1 MHGVVFR
8 QVLLRER
15 LECIVRGQMEVFR
28 APLLRRVLGLR
39 YIESRRFVRIA
50 IIRCLVR
57 GAIFFPVGDELM
69 FLKGCRRRRSSSRGS
84 SPNFSDADCGLVVLD
99 CGVEE
104 IATELLHHPV
114 VVVQAGGTGV
124 SCVGTRYM
132 YVIDSWLT
140 G

>member
-1 MHGVVFR
+1 MHRAWPNGRFSCAT
-8 QVLLRER
+8 
-15 LECIVRGQMEVFR
+15 LEAGTGPAIYR
-28 APLLRRVLGLR
+28 
-39 YIESRRFVRIA
+39 SRRFVRMA

-84 SPNFSDADCGLVVLD
+84 SPNVSDADCGLVVLD

-104 IATELLHHPV
+104 IATEFLHHPV
-114 VVVQAGGTGV
+114 AVVQAGGTGV